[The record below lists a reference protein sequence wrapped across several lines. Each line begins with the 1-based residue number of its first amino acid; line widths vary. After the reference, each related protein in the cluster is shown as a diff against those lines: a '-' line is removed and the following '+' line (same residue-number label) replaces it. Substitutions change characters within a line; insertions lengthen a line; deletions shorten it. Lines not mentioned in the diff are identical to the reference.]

1 MNALQVCKKKK
12 PFFLLYSGFKMEFSG
27 FDGDK
32 YRSYL
37 SEEEKKNTQWRYGP
51 PNYDVV
57 NKLFEEGRT
66 KVLTKLNLAIFVL
79 RYFEVIVYTF
89 LEYFGDG

>member
-1 MNALQVCKKKK
+1 MASPSAGQDN
-12 PFFLLYSGFKMEFSG
+12 
-27 FDGDK
+27 

-37 SEEEKKNTQWRYGP
+37 SGEEVKNTKWRFGV

-66 KVLTKLNLAIFVL
+66 KASLHFSPFSVCVCNIFIAL
-79 RYFEVIVYTF
+79 DQYYYYYYYYYFSDMAFWVT
-89 LEYFGDG
+89 

>member
-1 MNALQVCKKKK
+1 
-12 PFFLLYSGFKMEFSG
+12 MEFSG

-37 SEEEKKNTQWRYGP
+37 SEEEKKNTQWRHGP

-66 KVLTKLNLAIFVL
+66 KVLTKLNLTVFV
-79 RYFEVIVYTF
+79 FKVF
-89 LEYFGDG
+89 

>member
-1 MNALQVCKKKK
+1 MA
-12 PFFLLYSGFKMEFSG
+12 SSA

-37 SEEEKKNTQWRYGP
+37 SEEEKKKTQWWNGP

-66 KVLTKLNLAIFVL
+66 KVRTNSWPLLIFHL
-79 RYFEVIVYTF
+79 RISIRFVQDY
-89 LEYFGDG
+89 